1 MAEEYVLEMKNIVK
15 KFPGVVAVDNVN
27 FYLKRGEILGLIG
40 ENGAGKSTLMQILS
54 GVYSHETFDG
64 DIFINRKKT
73 TLTSPRDAKE
83 NGIEMIYQELD
94 MNLDLTVAEN
104 IVIGAWERKTGG
116 IIDWKKC
123 TEKAELFLTKV
134 GLRAEPDKKMRELS
148 TSQQQMAAI
157 AGALSR
163 NPVILIMDEPTDVLS
178 ENEGECLYNL
188 IKSLNEEQNVS
199 IILISHKLDEI
210 FTNTHRVVVMRDG
223 KAVGDHDVHTV
234 HHDTVINQMLGKEMD
249 DFFTT
254 GKKPSAPGTEVV
266 FSINNFTVAHPYNP
280 NLNILEDIGFYLKRG
295 EVLGLA
301 GLVGSGRTE
310 LLRAIFTGEGR
321 IGGNITVH
329 GSEVHLQSPK
339 DSIEAGLG
347 FLTEE
352 RQTDGFIGML
362 DIIKNL
368 TLANLKAVS
377 RRGLIQ
383 FSREVEIGSRYIRDL
398 NIRASGAH
406 VLMNTLSGGNK
417 QKVVLAKWLF
427 TDSDILFLDEPTRGI
442 DIGAKEEI
450 YKLINQMSERGKS
463 LIIISS
469 ELPELTA
476 LCDRVIVLGKGV
488 IQGELEGEDL
498 NRVNIM
504 KLANALSAC

>member
-27 FYLKRGEILGLIG
+27 FYLKQGEILGLIG
-40 ENGAGKSTLMQILS
+40 ENGAGKSTLVQILS
-54 GVYSHETFDG
+54 GVYSHDTFEG
-64 DIFINRKKT
+64 EVFINGKKT
-73 TLTSPRDAKE
+73 AFSSPGDAKA

-104 IVIGAWERKTGG
+104 IVLGAWERKTGG

-123 TEKAELFLTKV
+123 IEKAEIFLTKV
-134 GLRAEPDKKMRELS
+134 GLQVEPDKKMRELS

-178 ENEGECLYNL
+178 ENEGECLYDL

-210 FTNTHRVVVMRDG
+210 FANTHRVVVMRDG
-223 KAVGDHDVHTV
+223 KAVGDYNIHTV
-234 HHDTVINQMLGKEMD
+234 NHDTVINQMLGKEMG
-249 DFFTT
+249 DFFTS
-254 GKKPSAPGTEVV
+254 GKKTGAPGTKTV

-280 NLNILEDIGFYLKRG
+280 NLHILEDVEFYLKRG

-321 IGGNITVH
+321 IGGNITAY
-329 GSEVHLQSPK
+329 GTEVELQSPK
-339 DSIEAGLG
+339 DAIEAGIG

-383 FSREVEIGSRYIRDL
+383 FSREDEIGDRYIKDL
-398 NIRASGAH
+398 NIRASGPH
-406 VLMNTLSGGNK
+406 VVMNTLSGGNK

-450 YKLINQMSERGKS
+450 YRLINQMRERGKS

-469 ELPELTA
+469 ELLELTA